1 MGITPQEREL
11 VAIGIAVASGCRPC
25 VDTAILAAR
34 EDGAN
39 PDDIANSISVASD
52 VRRAATSIIEDFALR
67 RNGVETA
74 QTEPDPVPG
83 NSERIDELVSVG
95 ASFALNCVPSMQKHV
110 DNASAIGISREEIME
125 IVKLGVYLKDM
136 AASHVEH
143 LVSAQDT
150 EDETNTLAE
159 YHEPFDATS
168 HELCAWSNLCR
179 LTSRKRL
186 KAGFS

>member
-1 MGITPQEREL
+1 
-11 VAIGIAVASGCRPC
+11 
-25 VDTAILAAR
+25 
-34 EDGAN
+34 
-39 PDDIANSISVASD
+39 
-52 VRRAATSIIEDFALR
+52 
-67 RNGVETA
+67 
-74 QTEPDPVPG
+74 
-83 NSERIDELVSVG
+83 
-95 ASFALNCVPSMQKHV
+95 
-110 DNASAIGISREEIME
+110 ME

-143 LVSAQDT
+143 LVSLQDT
-150 EDETNTLAE
+150 EDETNTLVE